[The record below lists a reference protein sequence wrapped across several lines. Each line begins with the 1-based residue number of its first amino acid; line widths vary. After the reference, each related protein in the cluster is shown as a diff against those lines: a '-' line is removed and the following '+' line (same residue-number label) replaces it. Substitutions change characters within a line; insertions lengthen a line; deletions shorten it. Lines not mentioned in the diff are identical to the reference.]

1 MPDQQAARILVIDN
15 DEAVVRAI
23 ATRLEAMGYDCVTA
37 STGAQG
43 LAMFSDQTID
53 LVITDLNMPMLD
65 GAFLLTEIRAISQV
79 PVIVVT
85 GFVNAYAPALAGLT
99 NVTVL
104 RKPFEAAALID
115 MVELELA
122 DGAWRRSA

>member
-1 MPDQQAARILVIDN
+1 MPDDRIPRILVIDN
-15 DEAVVRAI
+15 DEGIVRAI
-23 ATRLEAMGYDCVTA
+23 ATRLEALGYDCVTA

-43 LAMFSDQTID
+43 LALFSDQSID

-85 GFVNAYAPALAGLT
+85 GFSHAYAQHLAGQT

-122 DGAWRRSA
+122 DGATRRSA

>member
-1 MPDQQAARILVIDN
+1 MRESCHPKILVIDN
-15 DEAVVRAI
+15 DEGVVKAI
-23 ATRLEAMGYDCVTA
+23 STRLDALGYDCVTA

-43 LAMFSDQTID
+43 LSLFSDQAID

-79 PVIVVT
+79 PVIVIT
-85 GFVNAYAPALAGLT
+85 GFGHAYAQALAGQT

-104 RKPFEAAALID
+104 RKPFDASALID
-115 MVELELA
+115 VVELELA
-122 DGAWRRSA
+122 QHADCGLA